1 MLRLMG
7 INIEVMM
14 VMILFF
20 VSFVAGMDTRLT
32 LHEAWVRQRTRT
44 HAHAHAHTSHCSWR
58 ITVLA
63 DTEHRFAPAPLWAT
77 LILWIILESNR
88 PGLMWQRW
96 IIARQH
102 GICTLSVKR
111 MDFDLRTRLI
121 YINHYP
127 WVGIL
132 ASWPPVWN
140 SEDRFRIWVLLL
152 IQLKPASL

>member
-77 LILWIILESNR
+77 LIL
-88 PGLMWQRW
+88 
-96 IIARQH
+96 
-102 GICTLSVKR
+102 
-111 MDFDLRTRLI
+111 
-121 YINHYP
+121 
-127 WVGIL
+127 
-132 ASWPPVWN
+132 
-140 SEDRFRIWVLLL
+140 
-152 IQLKPASL
+152 